1 LEVTLQVENEFP
13 KSYFTRY
20 DESDDSN
27 FYLYPRLT
35 VHIDDAAIK
44 AVSQIFLEELQA
56 NSAVLDLMSSYRS
69 HIPPELPLSELV
81 GLGLNDDE
89 LRLNSQLTDYI
100 VHDLNTNP
108 RLPYADERFD
118 GCICTVSVQY
128 MTRPIEVFAEVG
140 RVLKPG
146 APFIVTFSNRCFP
159 SKAVRVWVNSTD
171 AQHTALVQAYFQHAG
186 CFTHIKA
193 LDRSP
198 NRWISDPLYAVVGRK
213 G

>member
-1 LEVTLQVENEFP
+1 LPVENQFP
-13 KSYFTRY
+13 RNYFVRY

-35 VHIDDAAIK
+35 VHIDDAAIR
-44 AVSQIFLEELQA
+44 AVSQLFVEELA
-56 NSAVLDLMSSYRS
+56 PNSRVLDLMSSYRS

-89 LRLNSQLTDYI
+89 MRLNPQLTDYS
-100 VHDLNTNP
+100 VHDLNVHP
-108 RLPYADERFD
+108 HLPYEDASFD
-118 GCICTVSVQY
+118 GCVCTVSVQY
-128 MTRPIEVFAEVG
+128 MTRPVEVFAEVG

-159 SKAVRVWVNSTD
+159 SKAVRIWVTSSD
-171 AQHTALVQAYFQHAG
+171 AQHMALVQAYFQHAG
-186 CFTHIKA
+186 CFTNIKA

-198 NRWISDPLYAVVGRK
+198 NRWISDPLYAVVGRRT
-213 G
+213 